1 LAGYNQK
8 IHKYLLNG
16 VLTHVGSINSL
27 ANIKTM
33 FKKVN
38 AQVKFPKLEE
48 NILKN
53 WQDNGIIKRALQA
66 NQDGPDF
73 VFFEGPPTANGK
85 PGIHHVLARV
95 FKDLIPRYKRMNGF
109 HLIGTRGGWDTQ
121 GLPVEVAVE
130 KALNLSGKQDIEKYG
145 IAEFN
150 KKCRDSVF
158 IYVQDWEKLTD
169 RIAYWVDM
177 EDAYITYKNN
187 YIESCWWILKNFWKN
202 GLLFKDYKV
211 NMHCPRCVTTLADQ
225 EVAQG
230 YKENTD
236 DPSVW
241 PKFKALDF
249 ENVLSGLPTENTY
262 FLAWTTTPW
271 TLPANVAI
279 AVKPDGEY
287 VAVRNGDDVL
297 ILAKELL
304 GKNIAQKQDEEEN
317 LLDYEILKSF
327 MGSELA
333 GLKYGNLYSG
343 HVPAGDEINE
353 EKLYR
358 VIADDYVSLGD
369 GTGIVHI
376 APAYGDLE
384 IGRRHD
390 LPMLFS
396 CDLQGKMYANILD
409 EITGI
414 FFKDADKN
422 IMRNLK
428 TRNLLYKDGRTKHTY
443 PFCWRCDA
451 PLLFYA
457 KSSWYIRTTEKKDK
471 LVEGNKQIN
480 WVPSHIKE
488 GRFGNWL
495 ENNIDW
501 AISRQRY
508 WGTPLPVWECKCGHQ
523 ECIGSVE
530 ELSQKAGKDLAELD
544 LHRPY
549 VDEISW
555 ACECCG
561 LPMNRVPDLM
571 DVWFDSGSMPVAQW
585 HYPFQN
591 EDMYARGKQ
600 ADFICEAI
608 DQTRGWFYTLHAVS
622 TMLNDSPAFKNVI
635 CLGHIL
641 DKNGEKM
648 SKSKGNIVEPWAVLD
663 AHGSDALRW
672 YLYTCTAPGNPR
684 RFSEDLVGETV
695 RQFLLTLWNTYSFF
709 VTYANLD
716 GYVAS
721 EDTGELTLI
730 DKWALSRLQNLI
742 KVVSDYLDEYNVI
755 DAAKEIEKFVD
766 DLSNWYLRR
775 NRRRFWKSEADK
787 DKQAAYYTLHRCLV
801 TVSELLAPFTPYIA
815 DEIYSN
821 LMNLSENDSVH
832 LKNWPKIDE
841 SLIDNRLD
849 EDMAV
854 LLRVVELGRSAR
866 NDSGIKIRQ
875 PLGEMLV
882 LLPTVEGEKGL
893 MRFVDEALEELNI
906 KSINF
911 IKDDAEMVNYSFK
924 PNLPVIGKKYGQLIP
939 KIKQALSILSADKAK
954 QIALKAKGGE
964 SFEITLEDGT
974 KMEFTSEEVLIE
986 TSSAEG
992 YSVAVDGGYVAALN
1006 TTITAE
1012 LKAEGIARDA
1022 VRAIQDTRKEAGFE
1036 ISDHIKLCIASEN
1049 SEIISALNSHNGY
1062 ITTETLTDEII
1073 IEEGQK
1079 GSVEI
1084 TLSDERVYI
1093 TIIKI

>member
-1 LAGYNQK
+1 
-8 IHKYLLNG
+8 
-16 VLTHVGSINSL
+16 
-27 ANIKTM
+27 M
-33 FKKVN
+33 FRKVN
-38 AQVKFPKLEE
+38 TQVKFPQLEE
-48 NILKN
+48 SILKS
-53 WQDNGIIKRALQA
+53 WQDNDIIKRALTA
-66 NQDGPDF
+66 NPNGEDF

-95 FKDLIPRYKRMNGF
+95 FKDLIPRYKRMNGY

-130 KALNLSGKQDIEKYG
+130 KDLKLNGKQDIEKYG
-145 IAEFN
+145 IADFN

-158 IYVQDWEKLTD
+158 TYVKDWEKLTD

-177 EDAYITYKNN
+177 EDAYVTYKNS
-187 YIESCWWILKNFWKN
+187 YIESCWWILKELWSQ

-241 PKFKALDF
+241 PKFKAMNFSGVLAGLD
-249 ENVLSGLPTENTY
+249 TENTY

-271 TLPANVAI
+271 TLPANVAV

-287 VAVRNGDDVL
+287 LAVKVDNDTL

-304 GKNIAQKQDEEEN
+304 EKNVAQKTDEEGEP
-317 LLDYEILKSF
+317 LAYEILKTFS
-327 MGSELA
+327 GAELA
-333 GLKYGNLYSG
+333 GIKYQGLYNG
-343 HVPAGDEINE
+343 YVPAGEEIDES
-353 EKLYR
+353 KLHK
-358 VIADDYVSLGD
+358 VIADDYVSLSD

-376 APAYGDLE
+376 APAYGDLD
-384 IGRRHD
+384 IGRRHA

-396 CDLQGKMYANILD
+396 CDLEGGMYANILD
-409 EITGI
+409 EITGK
-414 FFKDADKN
+414 FFKEADKY
-422 IMRNLK
+422 IMKDLRE
-428 TRNLLYKDGRTKHTY
+428 RNLLYKDGRTKHTY

-457 KSSWYIRTTEKKDK
+457 KSSWYIRTTAKKDK
-471 LVEGNKQIN
+471 LVSGNKEIN
-480 WVPSHIKE
+480 WVPPHIKE

-508 WGTPLPVWECKCGHQ
+508 WGTPLPVWECECGHQ
-523 ECIGSVE
+523 ECIGSVA
-530 ELSQKAGKDLAELD
+530 ELSEKAGKDLTELD

-549 VDEISW
+549 VDEVTW
-555 ACECCG
+555 KCEKCG
-561 LPMNRVPDLM
+561 QDLRRVPDLM

-585 HYPFQN
+585 HYPFKN
-591 EDMYARGKQ
+591 KDMYERAKM

-622 TMLNDSPAFKNVI
+622 TMLNDAPAFKNVI

-648 SKSKGNIVEPWAVLD
+648 SKSKGNIVEPWSVLD
-663 AHGSDALRW
+663 LHGSDALRW

-684 RFSEDLVGETV
+684 RFSEELVGESV
-695 RQFLLTLWNTYSFF
+695 RQFLLTLWNTYGFF

-716 GYVAS
+716 GYTQTKDA
-721 EDTGELTLI
+721 GELTLI
-730 DKWALSRLQNLI
+730 DKWALSRLQSLI
-742 KVVSDYLDEYNVI
+742 KSVSNHLDAYNVI

-766 DLSNWYLRR
+766 ELSNWYLRR
-775 NRRRFWKSEADK
+775 NRRRFWKSEADS

-801 TVSELLAPFTPYIA
+801 TVSQLLAPFTPYIA

-821 LMNLSENDSVH
+821 LMNLSEDDSVH
-832 LKNWPKIDE
+832 LGTWPTVDE

-849 EDMAV
+849 ADMNV

-882 LLPTVEGEKGL
+882 RVPTVEGEEGL
-893 MRFVDEALEELNI
+893 LRFMGEALEELNI
-906 KSINF
+906 KSISF
-911 IKDDAEMVNYSFK
+911 IAEDAEMVNYALK
-924 PNLPVIGKKYGQLIP
+924 PNLPIIGKKYGKLIP
-939 KIKQALSILSADKAK
+939 QIKAALSELDGESAKD
-954 QIALKAKGGE
+954 IALKAKRNETFSVWLSTGE
-964 SFEITLEDGT
+964 TLEL
-974 KMEFTSEEVLIE
+974 TSEEVLIE

-992 YSVAVDGGYVAALN
+992 YSVAVDGGYLAALN
-1006 TTITAE
+1006 TTITEE
-1012 LKAEGIARDA
+1012 LKNEGIARDT
-1022 VRAIQDTRKEAGFE
+1022 VRAIQDARKDAGFE
-1036 ISDHIKLCIASEN
+1036 ISDHISLRIESEN
-1049 SEIISALNSHNGY
+1049 SEILKALSIHKEY
-1062 ITTETLTDEII
+1062 ITSETLTDTIEIVS
-1073 IEEGQK
+1073 GAS
-1079 GSVEI
+1079 GNVEI
-1084 TLSDERVYI
+1084 LVHDALSCL
-1093 TIIKI
+1093 TIKKV